1 MDIRDIMIP
10 KKSSSIL
17 IVNSEPDISELF
29 AEMLL
34 MGDDL
39 YIINAAKTGKEC
51 LQAMERNPPD
61 LVLLDTEIPDMGGWE
76 LIENIKKNW
85 EIPVIIISSKAPV
98 IEDFMRISL
107 VSDYLM
113 KPVTLDGLLMA
124 VKDALELPRLI
135 DQCIGRVNKYMD
147 NMDKEE
153 SMYRL
158 FLLLKQNISDR
169 KQYILMKQLYSD
181 RNRGNGIETK
191 LILDNLKGKMNKART
206 DIEYFKNYKVLF
218 A

>member
-1 MDIRDIMIP
+1 MTP
-10 KKSSSIL
+10 KKLSSIL
-17 IVNSEPDISELF
+17 LVNSEPDISELF

-34 MGDDL
+34 MGDEA

-51 LQAMERNPPD
+51 LKAMERNRPD
-61 LVLLDTEIPDMGGWE
+61 LVLMDMEIPDIDGWE
-76 LIENIKKNW
+76 LIRNIKKNW

-98 IEDFMRISL
+98 VEDFMRFSL

-124 VKDALELPRLI
+124 VKDALELPHLL
-135 DQCIGRVNKYMD
+135 DQCIGSVNKYMD
-147 NMDKEE
+147 KDK
-153 SMYRL
+153 SMYNL

-181 RNRGNGIETK
+181 RNRGNGVETK
-191 LILDNLKGKMNKART
+191 LMLDNLKGKITKTRNE
-206 DIEYFKNYKVLF
+206 IEYFKNYTVLF

>member
-1 MDIRDIMIP
+1 MIP

-17 IVNSEPDISELF
+17 LVNSEPDISELF

-34 MGDDL
+34 MGDEV

-51 LQAMERNPPD
+51 LQAMERNLPD
-61 LVLLDTEIPDMGGWE
+61 LVLLDTEIPDMDGWE
-76 LIENIKKNW
+76 LIENIKQNW

-98 IEDFMRISL
+98 IEDFMRISK
-107 VSDYLM
+107 VSDYLT
-113 KPVTLDGLLMA
+113 KPVTLDALLMA
-124 VKDALELPRLI
+124 VKDALELPHLL
-135 DQCIGRVNKYMD
+135 DQCLGSVNKHMD
-147 NMDKEE
+147 QEN
-153 SMYRL
+153 SMYNL

-181 RNRGNGIETK
+181 RNPGNGVETK
-191 LILDNLKGKMNKART
+191 LMLDNLKGKINKART
-206 DIEYFKNYKVLF
+206 EIEYFKNYKVLF

>member
-1 MDIRDIMIP
+1 MNP

-17 IVNSEPDISELF
+17 IVNSEPDIAELF

-34 MGDDL
+34 MSDDP
-39 YIINAAKTGKEC
+39 YIINVANTGKEC
-51 LQAMERNPPD
+51 FRVMERNLPD
-61 LVLLDTEIPDMGGWE
+61 LVLLDTEIPDASGWE
-76 LIENIKKNW
+76 LIEKIKNNW
-85 EIPVIIISSKAPV
+85 GIPVIIISSKAPV
-98 IEDFMRISL
+98 IEDMMRFSL
-107 VSDYLM
+107 ISDYLM

-135 DQCIGRVNKYMD
+135 SQCMQSVNKYMD
-147 NMDKEE
+147 KEE
-153 SMYRL
+153 SAYPL
-158 FLLLKQNISDR
+158 FLLLKQNIFDR

-181 RNRGNGIETK
+181 KNQGNGVETK
-191 LILDNLKGKMNKART
+191 LMLDNLKGKINKARN

>member
-1 MDIRDIMIP
+1 MIP
-10 KKSSSIL
+10 KKLSSIL

-34 MGDDL
+34 MGDEI
-39 YIINAAKTGKEC
+39 YIINAAQTGKEC
-51 LQAMERNPPD
+51 LQAMERNLPD
-61 LVLLDTEIPDMGGWE
+61 LVLLDTEIPDMDGWE
-76 LIENIKKNW
+76 LIGNIKKKW

-98 IEDFMRISL
+98 IEDFIRISL

-135 DQCIGRVNKYMD
+135 DQCIGSVNKYMD
-147 NMDKEE
+147 KEK
-153 SMYRL
+153 SMYYL
-158 FLLLKQNISDR
+158 FMLLKQNISDR

-181 RNRGNGIETK
+181 RNRGNRIETK
-191 LILDNLKGKMNKART
+191 LMLDNLKGKINKT
-206 DIEYFKNYKVLF
+206 KNDIDHFKNYTVLF

>member
-1 MDIRDIMIP
+1 MIP
-10 KKSSSIL
+10 KKLSSIL

-34 MGDDL
+34 MGDEA

-51 LQAMERNPPD
+51 LKAMERNLPD
-61 LVLLDTEIPDMGGWE
+61 LVLLDTGIPDMGGWE
-76 LIENIKKNW
+76 LIEMIKKNW
-85 EIPVIIISSKAPV
+85 GIPVIIISSKAPV
-98 IEDFMRISL
+98 IEDHNRLSL

-124 VKDALELPRLI
+124 VKDALELPHLL
-135 DQCIGRVNKYMD
+135 DQCMQSVNKYV
-147 NMDKEE
+147 DKEE
-153 SMYRL
+153 SMYLL
-158 FLLLKQNISDR
+158 FMLLKQNISDR
-169 KQYILMKQLYSD
+169 KQYILMKQLYFNKNPD
-181 RNRGNGIETK
+181 NGVETK
-191 LILDNLKGKMNKART
+191 PILDNLKGKIIKARN

>member
-1 MDIRDIMIP
+1 MDIKDIMIP
-10 KKSSSIL
+10 KKLSSIL

-34 MGDDL
+34 MGDEI
-39 YIINAAKTGKEC
+39 YIINSAKTGKEC
-51 LQAMERNPPD
+51 LQAMERNLPD
-61 LVLLDTEIPDMGGWE
+61 LVLLDTEIPDMDGWE
-76 LIENIKKNW
+76 LIGNIKKHW

-98 IEDFMRISL
+98 IEDFIRISL
-107 VSDYLM
+107 VSDYLT

-135 DQCIGRVNKYMD
+135 DQCIGKVNKYMD

-181 RNRGNGIETK
+181 RNRGNGVETK
-191 LILDNLKGKMNKART
+191 LMLDNLKGKINKT
-206 DIEYFKNYKVLF
+206 KNDIEYFKNCKVLL

>member
-1 MDIRDIMIP
+1 MTP
-10 KKSSSIL
+10 KKSGSIL
-17 IVNSEPDISELF
+17 IVNSEPDIAELF
-29 AEMLL
+29 AQMLL
-34 MGDDL
+34 MGDEA
-39 YIINAAKTGKEC
+39 YIINAAHTGKEC

-61 LVLLDTEIPDMGGWE
+61 LVLLDTEIPGMGGWE
-76 LIENIKKNW
+76 LIEKIKKNW

-98 IEDFMRISL
+98 IEDFMRFSL

-113 KPVTLDGLLMA
+113 KPVTLDGLLMS

-135 DQCIGRVNKYMD
+135 DQCIERVNKYT
-147 NMDKEE
+147 DKEE
-153 SMYRL
+153 SLYLL

-181 RNRGNGIETK
+181 RNRGNGVETK
-191 LILDNLKGKMNKART
+191 LILDNLKGKINKARNN
-206 DIEYFKNYKVLF
+206 IEYFKNYKVLF